1 MSCLSYGPWPTTD
14 SYPAQS
20 NPNPF
25 LSLCLWPSGS
35 VSETWTIHPDTAC
48 VMNCLSHVS
57 SYTTAIFRRNGR
69 FMATSFLYR
78 PCSLKRKLDLSCG
91 VKCINLESTRFH
103 AQLYSS
109 RSKASSSKT
118 TSSRTRR
125 KSEAE
130 PVVELEKDAFYVVRK
145 GDIVGVYKSF
155 SDCQAQLSS
164 SIFDPP
170 VSVYKGYSLP
180 KDTEEYLG
188 SCGLTNAMYTVA
200 AADLKD
206 NIFGKLMHCP
216 FQDPASLQGG
226 ASIMDALKKRSH
238 EVPASDNLE
247 VIGSPSIA
255 DDPLRKHVKIDHST
269 QSLPLD
275 SGFCTLE
282 FDGASKGNPGL
293 AGAGAVLR
301 ADDGSLICKLHE
313 GLGVRTNNV
322 AEYRALILGLKYAL
336 KKGFTKI
343 RVKGDSKLVCMQVQG
358 LWKVR
363 NQNMSDLYEE
373 VKELKD
379 KFLSFEIS
387 HVLRELN
394 SEADAQANLA
404 VRLTGEAFKSEF
416 AFMQFLDSV
425 YGQSNLSM
433 YMGPVHYADGQVQEE
448 EFGK

>member
-1 MSCLSYGPWPTTD
+1 MLLFWAPVTNAFLTQFNFDTATD
-14 SYPAQS
+14 QS
-20 NPNPF
+20 LHYNLALDITITNPNKRF
-25 LSLCLWPSGS
+25 EEAQICKFK
-35 VSETWTIHPDTAC
+35 SETVAGVYSIDLQLALRVKARYGKSFNGRKTWTIHPDTAC

-188 SCGLTNAMYTVA
+188 SCGLTNAMYTIA

-206 NIFGKLMHCP
+206 DIFGKLMHCP
-216 FQDPASLQGG
+216 FQDPACLQGG

-343 RVKGDSKLVCMQVQG
+343 RVKGDSKLVCMQVCYYFCY
-358 LWKVR
+358 LLLRVIY
-363 NQNMSDLYEE
+363 L
-373 VKELKD
+373 
-379 KFLSFEIS
+379 IS
-387 HVLRELN
+387 V
-394 SEADAQANLA
+394 
-404 VRLTGEAFKSEF
+404 
-416 AFMQFLDSV
+416 SV
-425 YGQSNLSM
+425 MDCYTL
-433 YMGPVHYADGQVQEE
+433 
-448 EFGK
+448 